1 MELRKAIFSLKKT
14 SINSMDSKEICERLF
29 MYEDVLLVDAKLV
42 MSGLLFILNFKPFFF
57 GSKHAPNIDWKQS
70 SRLMP
75 GSLLIITNHSLDPVV
90 YATVL
95 EKPDNQDEYNRT
107 GKLTITIKII
117 EG

>member
-1 MELRKAIFSLKKT
+1 
-14 SINSMDSKEICERLF
+14 
-29 MYEDVLLVDAKLV
+29 
-42 MSGLLFILNFKPFFF
+42 
-57 GSKHAPNIDWKQS
+57 
-70 SRLMP
+70 MP